1 MESHSEHGVM
11 AIYAVQA
18 LLLCVPLFLIARRN
32 GRIDIYSSL
41 YIGVWALAV
50 IVIRFK
56 YGVDQTFFYSS
67 DQQAQY
73 EMYERMLTNGLLLSP
88 QQFIADR
95 YLIIVPVRFLAIFGI
110 DPVLATKFFQA
121 ICLVLLYRIC
131 SDFLEKNQLAVKFY
145 HAVFFAGPLFVFL
158 STLGLRDL
166 QIALAATYFFLGR
179 NIYLKQ
185 VAVLLL
191 IPLRPH
197 LAVALIVGWVA
208 GKLLYRH
215 KFKRF
220 YLTLFSLTFIAFALG
235 AYSYVVG
242 RNFREGNAIV
252 APEILDQD
260 AWWRFFSNLVGLQFL
275 TFDSR
280 IVDMQNIDL
289 LALRLIFIDSFL
301 IPLSFIFTLLVRSD
315 EFSQMRV
322 RLFVSFSYF
331 LGLAAQTDFN
341 STRQNLPFLSTMGVL
356 ALLGLTN
363 ESRNDDQSTGPN
375 LVHANRQ

>member
-1 MESHSEHGVM
+1 M
-11 AIYAVQA
+11 AIYAVQV

-32 GRIDIYSSL
+32 GRIDVYSSL
-41 YIGVWALAV
+41 YIGVWTLAV
-50 IVIRFK
+50 MAIRFK

-121 ICLVLLYRIC
+121 VCLVLLYRIC
-131 SDFLEKNQLAVKFY
+131 SDFLEKNQLAVKIY

-166 QIALAATYFFLGR
+166 QIALAATYFFLGQ
-179 NIYLKQ
+179 NIYFKQ
-185 VAVLLL
+185 SALLLL

-197 LAVALIVGWVA
+197 LAVALMVGWVA
-208 GKLLYRH
+208 GKLLDRH

-275 TFDSR
+275 SFDERTVNMSIAELFALR
-280 IVDMQNIDL
+280 IV
-289 LALRLIFIDSFL
+289 FVDSFL
-301 IPLSFIFTLLVRSD
+301 IPICFLITLLAGNIRLVST
-315 EFSQMRV
+315 RV
-322 RLFVSFSYF
+322 QLFVSFSFF

-341 STRQNLPFLSTMGVL
+341 STRQNLPFFSTMGVL

-375 LVHANRQ
+375 LVHASQQ